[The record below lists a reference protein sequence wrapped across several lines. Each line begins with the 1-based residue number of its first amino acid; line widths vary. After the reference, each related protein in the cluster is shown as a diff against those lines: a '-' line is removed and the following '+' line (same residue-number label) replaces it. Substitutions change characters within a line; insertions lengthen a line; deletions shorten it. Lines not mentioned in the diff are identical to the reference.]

1 MGDTES
7 GSGLPAE
14 VHRLL
19 TSDYDRHKICGKNY
33 QKIKKKGLNIFWAY
47 VKIINCDILFQ
58 DRKVFPDTFC
68 YPCSLEISGGQKTKR
83 RYNKHEQIRISISC

>member
-14 VHRLL
+14 VHRLR
-19 TSDYDRHKICGKNY
+19 TSDHDRQKSCGKKY
-33 QKIKKKGLNIFWAY
+33 QRIEKKGLNISWSY
-47 VKIINCDILFQ
+47 VKISNRDILFQ

-68 YPCSLEISGGQKTKR
+68 NPCSLKMSGGQKTKR